1 LRLRR
6 NWESALLKRFSG
18 KRERPLEVKPD
29 IRFPFGDYRMTNSS
43 APGFKLQVAAE
54 GSDEIQVKVTAGSL
68 LLWSPPDYH
77 VYNQGQEL
85 TIASGDTLYWSPVSE
100 SDKRTSECRIILT
113 AFQNSRQAG
122 RAVVEISADESFV
135 YTGKLTE
142 TD

>member
-1 LRLRR
+1 
-6 NWESALLKRFSG
+6 
-18 KRERPLEVKPD
+18 
-29 IRFPFGDYRMTNSS
+29 MTNSS